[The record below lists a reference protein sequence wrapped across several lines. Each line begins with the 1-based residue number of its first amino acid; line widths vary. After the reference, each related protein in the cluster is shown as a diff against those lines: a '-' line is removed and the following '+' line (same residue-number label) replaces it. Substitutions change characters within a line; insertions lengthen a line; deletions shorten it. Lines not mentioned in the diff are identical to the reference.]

1 MYGDDDDVSMSEGDY
16 HVEESTDDDKPSTK
30 DAGARS
36 NAASGS
42 DLTKVK
48 SEFGS
53 SDAGSALA
61 RALAGAGGEV
71 GSSSA
76 GLDALRSMYGFG
88 GGEVGGGG
96 MGGGS
101 ASRLAE
107 SLAQSLFQDPYGS
120 SGLFGR
126 PSGGAQSRMRTMLTG
141 LRSKSMST
149 QLSALQ
155 EASEFLSISTEDT
168 LSGYFDLDG
177 FIKEFIR
184 ILKGDPYVAPAET
197 GGSGRAGSR
206 GPAESAPSG
215 SSAAAAADSGESSG
229 EGVDQHTH
237 RSEHDES
244 DSEGDDGEGDDDD
257 DEGHDYGGDM
267 MDDEEYEDAE
277 LMRILALSAREAK
290 EAEQATAAQAVGG
303 LSGDAGAVALA
314 SKPAD
319 PPSFSASSFGAMD
332 EEPSADKLEA
342 QLLACRCLANL
353 MEALPGC
360 AHTVVSHGAVPILC
374 AKLLE
379 IQYIDLAEQTL
390 SVSRPCS
397 FCLPLPGCRI

>member
-1 MYGDDDDVSMSEGDY
+1 MYGDDDDVSMSEDDY

-30 DAGARS
+30 NAGD
-36 NAASGS
+36 AASGS
-42 DLTKVK
+42 DPTKVK
-48 SEFGS
+48 SEYGS
-53 SDAGSALA
+53 ADAGSALA
-61 RALAGAGGEV
+61 RALAGAGGGV
-71 GSSSA
+71 GSGSA

-88 GGEVGGGG
+88 GDEGGGGG

-184 ILKGDPYVAPAET
+184 ILKGDPYVAPAEA

-215 SSAAAAADSGESSG
+215 SSAAAADSGESSG
-229 EGVDQHTH
+229 EGGDQHTH

-244 DSEGDDGEGDDDD
+244 DSEGDDGHDDD

-290 EAEQATAAQAVGG
+290 EAEQAAAAQVVGG
-303 LSGDAGAVALA
+303 LSGDAGAVASA